1 MTECRISPVLLGS
14 ALRNKGIQPL
24 LDAICELLP
33 SPLDIPPEQATRI
46 DTQDN
51 QSLETNDKGP
61 LCALAFKVL
70 ADEGRKLTY
79 LRLYSGSLKPGDSV
93 YNSRTLGEEKVARLF
108 RMHSHKRERI
118 GQAVAGDIVTATGLK
133 NVLTG
138 DTISSAEM
146 PLQLAGL
153 EYPEPVVS
161 LAVEA
166 KTLEDRDKLPAAL
179 EKLQW
184 EDPTFRVKEDP
195 ETGQT
200 LLTGMGELHLE
211 VVVQRLQSDFGVDT
225 RTGRPQVVYRETLT
239 RESEQ
244 HERFERE
251 IDGKLHAGEVT
262 LRMTPL
268 ARRSGLQIKI
278 PEDVFTA
285 WPEEQANH
293 LHDKI
298 AAACQAGPAAGY
310 PLTDLKLTLQSAPY
324 DANRTT
330 ELGISAAIN
339 KAVSEALRQGKP
351 TMLEPVMAL
360 ELTAPTE
367 YTGRVMGS
375 LQQKRG
381 QVEGITS
388 HPGQD
393 VIRATVPLLEMFGY
407 MTELRSATKG
417 QGSFSMEFSHFDQAP
432 AEILQK
438 FGLK

>member
-1 MTECRISPVLLGS
+1 
-14 ALRNKGIQPL
+14 
-24 LDAICELLP
+24 
-33 SPLDIPPEQATRI
+33 
-46 DTQDN
+46 
-51 QSLETNDKGP
+51 
-61 LCALAFKVL
+61 
-70 ADEGRKLTY
+70 
-79 LRLYSGSLKPGDSV
+79 
-93 YNSRTLGEEKVARLF
+93 
-108 RMHSHKRERI
+108 
-118 GQAVAGDIVTATGLK
+118 
-133 NVLTG
+133 
-138 DTISSAEM
+138 
-146 PLQLAGL
+146 
-153 EYPEPVVS
+153 
-161 LAVEA
+161 
-166 KTLEDRDKLPAAL
+166 
-179 EKLQW
+179 
-184 EDPTFRVKEDP
+184 
-195 ETGQT
+195 
-200 LLTGMGELHLE
+200 
-211 VVVQRLQSDFGVDT
+211 
-225 RTGRPQVVYRETLT
+225 TLT

-244 HERFERE
+244 HELFERE
-251 IDGKLHAGEVT
+251 IDGKLHSGEVT

-268 ARRSGLQIKI
+268 ARRSGLQIEI

-285 WPEEQANH
+285 WPEEQADH
-293 LHDKI
+293 LHDRI
-298 AAACQAGPAAGY
+298 EAACQAGPAAGY